1 MRAALL
7 SLVVSSAALAAPETG
22 LFCPLGVPSTGLAG
36 TTPEALQKRFAS
48 VALDKSGYALSLRK
62 EVEGAIAA
70 AKVSD
75 CATSNDALAK
85 VAVAAKVQHA
95 GYVSLS
101 LEGGAVLLQGR
112 IVGVDGKLEKAASI
126 SVPRGSEPLLDA
138 LTTAAETFFDRLN
151 GVALPGPVAD
161 ARPEAPPLVMAPPT
175 ERPNPGTPLR
185 IAGAVIG
192 GAGVASIATGV
203 ALIVTAGTVQQ
214 DASGNVAI
222 GDADRVPGI
231 RSQQSA
237 ALGVLT
243 AGGALAITGALM
255 FALAPNAPVTAAIA
269 PSADGALFAVGG
281 KF

>member
-1 MRAALL
+1 MRATLV
-7 SLVVSSAALAAPETG
+7 SLVLATAAWAAPESG
-22 LFCPLGVPSTGLAG
+22 LFCPLGVPSTGLVG

-62 EVEGAIAA
+62 EVEGAIAT

-75 CATSNDALAK
+75 YATSNDALAK

-95 GYVSLS
+95 GYVALS
-101 LEGGAVLLQGR
+101 LEGGAVSLQGR
-112 IVGVDGKLEKAASI
+112 IVGADGKLEKAANI
-126 SVPRGSEPLLDA
+126 SVPRGTEPLLDVV
-138 LTTAAETFFDRLN
+138 TSAAEKFFDQLN
-151 GVALPGPVAD
+151 GLAPPAPVAD
-161 ARPEAPPLVMAPPT
+161 VRPEAPPLVMAPPE
-175 ERPNPGTPLR
+175 ERANPGTPLR
-185 IAGAVIG
+185 IAGVVLG
-192 GAGVASIATGV
+192 GVGVATLATGV
-203 ALIVTAGTVQQ
+203 GLIVTAGTVQQ

-243 AGGALAITGALM
+243 AGGALAITGVLM
-255 FALAPNAPVTAAIA
+255 FALAPNAPVTAAVA
-269 PSADGALFAVGG
+269 PSADGAMFAVGG